1 MKNRAQLNRILH
13 RALWLAIGWAMGLG
27 VVNAQRSGILKRG
40 DEAYETMA
48 YLEAIKLYEKALK
61 KGFDKTAL
69 LRLADSYRLTNNPRK
84 AAEVYS
90 KVVSL
95 NQIPPLNYFYFAQSL
110 MNLGMYPEAAKWFD
124 KYAKTVPTD
133 PRGASFAASCR
144 AIEGY
149 FADTAEVRI
158 RPFPHNTS
166 VDEFSP
172 IWFKDGILFSSS
184 RAEGAVVESRYEW
197 NGQPFLDLYYSKME
211 GEGSKF
217 SRPTS
222 VKGKL
227 NTRFHEAVCAWD
239 SVHQLAYFTRNNY
252 FEGKKVADEKGI
264 LNLKLFYAD
273 VPASGPWTNVRSMPF
288 NSDQY
293 SVGHPAVMKGGK
305 TLLFISDMPGGL
317 GGTDLYRVDFDG
329 DNGWSPPV
337 NLGPKINSPGNEMFP
352 YITPDGLLYF
362 SSDGLGGLGGLDVFV
377 CDLRAQECKPQN
389 LGAPINGS
397 SDDFGFLIAYDGTW
411 GMFSSN
417 RGGGKGSDDIYIFDY
432 QKPLWNAVVLDAVTK
447 MPIPNAKLTLA
458 LPRIDKQLTTTS
470 DANGVANLLVQRNV
484 TYQAMVE
491 ASQYRVER
499 LEVSTYGA
507 KAGDILRD
515 TVLLTRPSVIV
526 VTKVL
531 DVTSGYPIVN
541 ATVRLVDSDLTLR
554 TDSAGEVTFYY
565 DPYPEYQQRPVDCPP
580 APEGEYCFRFMD
592 EAVMDT
598 DTLKL
603 TYEWSFGDGTKVRE
617 EEPRHCYSKPGT
629 YHVELNLLDA
639 SGQVFMN
646 QTSYELEVRPPAGLS
661 INGPDTVDV
670 GSVVSFVPGE
680 NPIEGC
686 TVTSY
691 QWELSDGRNF
701 TGPTLSTQFGKPG
714 TYKLKLSVGGNE
726 LGSPKACGGCVS
738 KEVVCV
744 NPRLLKKQ
752 QDSLAVAWSEK
763 PTPIPAKIDCKR
775 QEPEDY
781 CYSFTD
787 EGGLSTDSL
796 PFIYLWDLG
805 DGTRMTGVQVNH
817 CYAAPGLYPVRLEV
831 LDPLSKQLVS
841 VLSEYALEVR
851 DLRQVY
857 IASYDTVSMG
867 KEFEL
872 DARKSDAPGCAVKS
886 VYWQMGDGATLT
898 GAVVRHAYTRR
909 GTFRVEMVLQGT
921 DSATGEPCM
930 RCTYKEVHVVPDY
943 HGNEQRDSLREAS
956 TVADIGRL
964 MPDGTILLEIVKE
977 GFGPRRLSI
986 HPGTEPGTVRDSVY
1000 LVRPSSEASV
1010 TVEVNDHN
1018 SRMKLK
1024 DAEISLRD
1032 PQTGLELGK
1041 FRMEEGVMTLPLEP
1055 NRSYTL
1061 IASKE
1066 GYLSDKID
1074 LGPIK
1079 KGKDP
1084 LRVSLEL
1091 HAAVVGS
1098 SWILHNIY
1106 YDFDKY
1112 FIRHDAAIELE
1123 KLKGFL
1129 EANPGLT
1136 VELSSHTDVRGSD
1149 EYNLVLAQNR
1159 AESAVRYLV
1168 ERGIASNRIVA
1179 HGYGEQRLHNRCDD
1193 GVPCSEELHQ
1203 ENRRT
1208 EITILGLTNPL
1219 YSQARRVEDI
1229 WGAETM
1235 FTPSTPD
1242 FSGPF
1247 TILVGTYT
1255 REKASTH
1262 FDPLKGRFSVNG
1274 KNVDGFWEYTTGDY
1288 PNFERAASDLPE
1300 VVSRGY
1306 PHASIL
1312 ARPSYTLP
1320 AVASAEPKPEKA
1332 VAAAPAAAPEAHST
1346 DVFYSVQIAVVG
1358 RTVQD
1363 VFLEDLGE
1371 YQEGLFEKQ
1380 ISGRR
1385 VFFVGQYRTELEA
1398 LKHLARIRK
1407 KGHSDAFLVHFDR
1420 GKKVNLDKI
1429 GSK

>member
-1 MKNRAQLNRILH
+1 MRACGL
-13 RALWLAIGWAMGLG
+13 ALGLALGFGLAH
-27 VVNAQRSGILKRG
+27 AQRSGILKRA

-48 YLEAIKLYEKALK
+48 YQEAIKLYEKALK

-69 LRLADSYRLTNNPRK
+69 LRLSDSYRLTNNPRK

-124 KYAKTVPTD
+124 KYAKAVPND

-149 FADTAEVRI
+149 FSDTAEVRI
-158 RPFPHNTS
+158 RPFPHNTN

-172 IWFKDGILFSSS
+172 IWFRDGIIFSSS
-184 RAEGAVVESRYEW
+184 RSEGAVVETRYEW
-197 NGQPFLDLYYSKME
+197 NGQPFLDLYFSKMDGD
-211 GEGSKF
+211 GEKF

-252 FEGKKVADEKGI
+252 FEGKKVADDNGI

-273 VPASGPWTNVRSMPF
+273 VPASGAWNNVRSMPF

-293 SVGHPAVMKGGK
+293 SVGHPAVMAGGN

-337 NLGPKINSPGNEMFP
+337 NLGPAINSPGNEMFP

-377 CDLRAQECKPQN
+377 CDLHAKVCKPQN
-389 LGAPINGS
+389 LGAPINGN

-417 RGGGKGSDDIYIFDY
+417 RSGGKGSDDIYIYEY
-432 QKPLWNAVVLDAVTK
+432 QKPLWNAVVLDAVTR
-447 MPIPNAKLTLA
+447 MPVQDAKLTLV

-470 DANGVANLLVQRNV
+470 DTNGAADLLLQRNV
-484 TYQAMVE
+484 TYQVLAE
-491 ASQYRVER
+491 ATQYRPER
-499 LEVSTYGA
+499 LEISTYGA
-507 KAGDILRD
+507 KAGDIIRD
-515 TVLLTRPSVIV
+515 TILLKRPSVRV

-531 DVTSGYPIVN
+531 DVSSGYPIVN
-541 ATVRLVDSDLTLR
+541 AKVRIVDTDLVLR
-554 TDSAGEVTFYY
+554 SDSAGEVTFYY

-580 APEGEYCFRFMD
+580 APEREYCFRFKD
-592 EAVMDT
+592 EAVLDT

-617 EEPRHCYSKPGT
+617 EEPRHCYAKPGT

-646 QTSYELEVRPPAGLS
+646 QTTYELEVRPPAGLS
-661 INGPDTVDV
+661 IDGLDTVEAGAEARFVAGAV
-670 GSVVSFVPGE
+670 G
-680 NPIEGC
+680 IEGC
-686 TVTSY
+686 EISTY
-691 QWELSDGRNF
+691 QWDLSDGSTF
-701 TGPTLSTQFGKPG
+701 TGPSFSTKFSKPG
-714 TYKLKLSVGGNE
+714 SYKLKLSVGGNE
-726 LGSPKACGGCVS
+726 PGSPKACGGCIT
-738 KEVVCV
+738 KDIVVV
-744 NPRLLKKQ
+744 DPRLLQ
-752 QDSLAVAWSEK
+752 QKELNALTVAWSGK
-763 PTPIPAKIDCKR
+763 PSTPPANIDCKR
-775 QEPEDY
+775 QQIEDY

-796 PFIYLWDLG
+796 PLIYLWELG
-805 DGTRMTGVQVNH
+805 DGTKMTGLHVNH
-817 CYAAPGLYPVRLEV
+817 CYANPGNYRVRLEV
-831 LDPLSKQLVS
+831 LDPLSKQQVS
-841 VLSEYALEVR
+841 VLSEYELEVR

-857 IASYDTVSMG
+857 IASHDTVSMG

-872 DARKSDAPGCAVKS
+872 DARKSDAPGCSVKS
-886 VYWQMGDGATLT
+886 VHWQMGDGTTHT

-909 GTFRVEMVLQGT
+909 GTYRVEMVLQGT
-921 DSATGEPCM
+921 DSVTGEPCM
-930 RCTYKEVHVVPDY
+930 RCTYKEVHVLPDY
-943 HGNEQRDSLREAS
+943 RGNEVRDSIRQAN
-956 TVADIGRL
+956 TVADAARL
-964 MPDGTILLEIVKE
+964 MPDGTILLEIAKE
-977 GFGPRRLSI
+977 GFGPRRLSFN
-986 HPGTEPGTVRDSVY
+986 PGIDSGVVRDSVY
-1000 LVRPSSEASV
+1000 LVRPTSETSV
-1010 TVEVNDHN
+1010 TVEVSDNA
-1018 SRMKLK
+1018 SKMKLR
-1024 DAEISLRD
+1024 DSEISLRD

-1041 FRMEEGVMTLPLEP
+1041 FRMEEGVMALPLEP
-1055 NRSYTL
+1055 NRTYTL

-1066 GYLSDKID
+1066 GYLSEKISI
-1074 LGPIK
+1074 GPLK
-1079 KGKDP
+1079 KTKDP
-1084 LRVSLEL
+1084 VRISVEL
-1091 HAAVVGS
+1091 HAAVVGN
-1098 SWILHNIY
+1098 SWVLHNIY

-1112 FIRHDAAIELE
+1112 HIRHDAAIELE

-1129 EANPGLT
+1129 ETNPGLT
-1136 VELSSHTDVRGSD
+1136 VELSSHTDVRGTD

-1168 ERGIASNRIVA
+1168 DRGVASNRIVA
-1179 HGYGEQRLHNRCDD
+1179 HGYGEQRLVNRCAD

-1208 EITILGLTNPL
+1208 EITILGLSNPL
-1219 YSQARRVEDI
+1219 YSQARRVEEI
-1229 WGAETM
+1229 WGTETL
-1235 FTPSTPD
+1235 FTPSTPE

-1255 REKASTH
+1255 REKPSTH
-1262 FDPLKGRFSVNG
+1262 FDALKGRFTVTG
-1274 KNVDGFWEYTTGDY
+1274 KPVDGFWEYTTGDY
-1288 PNFERAASDLPE
+1288 VSYERAANDLPE
-1300 VVSRGY
+1300 VVSKGY

-1320 AVASAEPKPEKA
+1320 AVAAAEPPKAEKA
-1332 VAAAPAAAPEAHST
+1332 EVAAVVPDVTAPTQE
-1346 DVFYSVQIAVVG
+1346 VFYSVQIAVVG

-1363 VFLEDLGE
+1363 VFLKDLGE

-1420 GKKVNLDKI
+1420 GKKINMDKI